1 MQCRPG
7 VKIFQ
12 RVGLRVCCRTLRQRR
27 HRSFEGRAHWRAVMT
42 ELARCSN
49 LMVKLSGLSTFD
61 RACSTV
67 IEETVGLF
75 GPNRC
80 LFGSSFSFEKLWTD
94 YASLVG
100 AMRTTYRATPSMSG
114 ASCCTIP
121 RCTSTNFGASM
132 PAAPSGAAKPMM
144 S

>member
-1 MQCRPG
+1 
-7 VKIFQ
+7 
-12 RVGLRVCCRTLRQRR
+12 
-27 HRSFEGRAHWRAVMT
+27 MT

-80 LFGSSFSFEKLWTD
+80 LLGSSFSIEKTVDRLRQLGWCNAD
-94 YASLVG
+94 NLSRYAEHERRVVLHNTAVHL
-100 AMRTTYRATPSMSG
+100 Y
-114 ASCCTIP
+114 
-121 RCTSTNFGASM
+121 
-132 PAAPSGAAKPMM
+132 KL
-144 S
+144 